1 MRAPPARVF
10 LRDLL
15 SRACCDGHQV
25 RGLPGKAVK
34 PSHVTLLSPDFFF
47 CCSPSPCNVNSE
59 YDVRLSFESFSRVKE
74 RLLQRSHRGVRGC
87 LQRGY
92 QEVRPRLKFVTR
104 SLAPETWTLRSLRT
118 DTSQS
123 RMSLVPASFILL
135 DTHNYLLSMAGCIQT
150 TTTTT
155 KNSFKN
161 LIC

>member
-59 YDVRLSFESFSRVKE
+59 YEVLLFKSEGGGWGGGGGDVKTFMGTECLE
-74 RLLQRSHRGVRGC
+74 LLN
-87 LQRGY
+87 
-92 QEVRPRLKFVTR
+92 FV
-104 SLAPETWTLRSLRT
+104 PN
-118 DTSQS
+118 
-123 RMSLVPASFILL
+123 FILEEAWQFASL
-135 DTHNYLLSMAGCIQT
+135 
-150 TTTTT
+150 
-155 KNSFKN
+155 
-161 LIC
+161 